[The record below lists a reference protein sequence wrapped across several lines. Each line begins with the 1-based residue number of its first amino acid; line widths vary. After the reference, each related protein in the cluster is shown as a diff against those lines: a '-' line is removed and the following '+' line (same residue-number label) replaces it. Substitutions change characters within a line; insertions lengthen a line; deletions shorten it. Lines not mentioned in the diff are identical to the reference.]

1 MNTISNTSVSL
12 SLGSL
17 DLLAFNGY
25 QSKIDERLIQF
36 RRKYDFI
43 GPFILFFLFAI
54 VALPIFDFSYWL
66 GTGIFVILVVGVYV
80 HHQLMS
86 KKATIN
92 IDAAN
97 EQIEVKNR
105 FGKNQFSFQQI
116 EGVFI
121 KSTYNGTFTSADKQT
136 NEEHDIAAGV
146 SLETEQHIDLFFYK
160 SDFREPNEEIMEVH
174 NYLKSVCSK

>member
-136 NEEHDIAAGV
+136 NEEYDITVGV